1 MAQLRTPNG
10 HIVTLPAQRVSVGE
24 SLANEVPV
32 AKGLG
37 VASEHFR
44 LQPWEGGH
52 FLEDAGS
59 GLGTLVNGKPV
70 GWVPLQHGDVIT
82 AGELTMIYSKDGSA
96 VEAPAAG
103 DREPAAAVEATVVTE
118 PVEPAAAPVR
128 TEDERPRAE
137 KPAAK
142 SSDKPAGEGRAVKL
156 PPVESEGV
164 DDGPPSWVPAEA
176 LAPPTRPD
184 QWHAASGL
192 VPGPGTTE
200 RRSRGWWRRVAL
212 VVLLLAA
219 AGAAAAL
226 AKGREKPSPAAGAP
240 AGEAT
245 PSVAAH

>member
-59 GLGTLVNGKPV
+59 GLGTLVNGKPM

-96 VEAPAAG
+96 VEEPASG
-103 DREPAAAVEATVVTE
+103 DREPVARVEATVVTE
-118 PVEPAAAPVR
+118 PVEAVAAAMPR
-128 TEDERPRAE
+128 DEERPQEKAE
-137 KPAAK
+137 APVLPKP
-142 SSDKPAGEGRAVKL
+142 SGEGRTVKL
-156 PPVESEGV
+156 PRIENEAEE
-164 DDGPPSWVPAEA
+164 DGPPSWVPAEA

-192 VPGPGTTE
+192 GPARGVSE

-212 VVLLLAA
+212 VMLLLAA

-226 AKGREKPSPAAGAP
+226 VRGREKPLPASGPP